1 MEQEVVPHQDSLI
14 WPTIKALKELGGSG
28 TVSEVNEKIVEL
40 EGYSEAVQSEQI
52 PGDTRSR
59 LTFRCGWA
67 RTALKK
73 GGYADN
79 PSQGLWVLLEK
90 GQKTQDGDEDKIV
103 RDIKRAFKEHKKT
116 KIKNT
121 APADKTTDDI
131 SAQPQEDD
139 WRDGL
144 LRVLRD
150 MAPDAFERLSQRLLR
165 EGGFIDVNV
174 TGKSGDGGIDGVG
187 ILRMGLVSFPIVF
200 QCKRYQGSITPE
212 QVRGFRGAMTGRTDK
227 GLFIT
232 TGSFTAEARRE
243 ATRDG
248 APLID
253 LIDGDTLCD
262 LLKEHGLG
270 VVERVQVDAAWFAKI

>member
-1 MEQEVVPHQDSLI
+1 MEQDAVPCDEALI

-28 TVSEVNEKIVEL
+28 TIGEINEKIVEL
-40 EGYSEAVQSEQI
+40 EGYSEVLQAELMPNGTQ
-52 PGDTRSR
+52 TKLAYRSA
-59 LTFRCGWA
+59 WA
-67 RTALKK
+67 RTNLKK

-79 PSQGLWVLLEK
+79 PSRGLWVLLEK
-90 GQKTQDGDEDKIV
+90 GQKTLDGDEEKIINN
-103 RDIKRAFKEHKKT
+103 IKRANKEDNKNKNKKF
-116 KIKNT
+116 
-121 APADKTTDDI
+121 APERKGQKEILD
-131 SAQPQEDD
+131 AQPQEDD

-150 MAPDAFERLSQRLLR
+150 MAPDAFERLAQRLLR

-212 QVRGFRGAMTGRTDK
+212 QVRGFRGAMIGRADK

-243 ATRDG
+243 ATRA
-248 APLID
+248 APFID

-262 LLKEHGLG
+262 LLKERGLG